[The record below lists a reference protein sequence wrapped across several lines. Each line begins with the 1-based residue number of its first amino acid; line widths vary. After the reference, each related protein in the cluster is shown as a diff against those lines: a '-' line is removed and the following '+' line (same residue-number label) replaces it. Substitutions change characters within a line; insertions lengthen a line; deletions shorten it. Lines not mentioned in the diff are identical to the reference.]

1 MKKISLLILALVAS
15 FGLHAQVQTLAFY
28 SFNQLDSAPN
38 TQTLIMSDGGLQ
50 MGTATMYLDGTN
62 GSSSWTA
69 ATELNSFAGS
79 AVNALENVPYG
90 RDLALR
96 NSTANGKSVVFNLS
110 TTGFQGMVLS
120 YAFRRTG
127 TGFNSCVW
135 EYSTDGT
142 NYTVATTKTYNTT
155 VSPHQLETVDMSG
168 VTALN
173 DKENVYLRLTVDGC
187 SSGSGNVRL
196 DNVKF
201 TANPEGPDVYA
212 PYILNATATSSNTV
226 NIDFNEELD
235 NTSATNT
242 ANYVFEGGYT
252 VSSATLNF
260 NVVTLTVSPAFA
272 NGVPF
277 TFSVQNVEDVAG
289 NVMEGSES
297 FTLTYG
303 ILDEFVCENIAV
315 LRSKVDFTSNAGNI
329 RDSVEYKLA
338 SNVIVVAT
346 DPYNNQKVLQDET
359 GAILVYDQN
368 GVLGSLDL
376 GDEISGVYCTLTNYY
391 GFLELVPTRPYEQLV
406 DYLQNVDPMVITLE
420 QLNDND
426 FMIQH
431 QAELIKLE
439 NVTIT
444 STGAF
449 AIKSRYDLQQGSV
462 TAPALFPYFRSADY
476 ISQNIPTGVSQDI
489 TGFNFSTTTIS
500 GSGSGEGSGLPYRY
514 YIVPRFSADMTGMT
528 GVQDY
533 GKMKIAVYP
542 NPTTAFVTVNDI
554 EATDVEIYD
563 INGKKVASQS
573 MQNTNMVS
581 LQSMSAG
588 SYFLRLLKDGELV
601 GTAKVVKR

>member
-1 MKKISLLILALVAS
+1 M
-15 FGLHAQVQTLAFY
+15 
-28 SFNQLDSAPN
+28 
-38 TQTLIMSDGGLQ
+38 
-50 MGTATMYLDGTN
+50 
-62 GSSSWTA
+62 
-69 ATELNSFAGS
+69 
-79 AVNALENVPYG
+79 
-90 RDLALR
+90 
-96 NSTANGKSVVFNLS
+96 
-110 TTGFQGMVLS
+110 
-120 YAFRRTG
+120 
-127 TGFNSCVW
+127 
-135 EYSTDGT
+135 
-142 NYTVATTKTYNTT
+142 
-155 VSPHQLETVDMSG
+155 
-168 VTALN
+168 
-173 DKENVYLRLTVDGC
+173 
-187 SSGSGNVRL
+187 
-196 DNVKF
+196 
-201 TANPEGPDVYA
+201 
-212 PYILNATATSSNTV
+212 
-226 NIDFNEELD
+226 
-235 NTSATNT
+235 
-242 ANYVFEGGYT
+242 
-252 VSSATLNF
+252 
-260 NVVTLTVSPAFA
+260 
-272 NGVPF
+272 
-277 TFSVQNVEDVAG
+277 
-289 NVMEGSES
+289 
-297 FTLTYG
+297 TYG